1 MNINNSI
8 SNIWTIARRDFRSY
22 FTTPIAYIILA
33 LFLAIMGYMFFN
45 MLAYFNEQ
53 AMNYQTY
60 NMGKAM
66 SISEGVIRPLY
77 GNMNVILLF
86 FTPAITMRLFA
97 EERKNQTLQLLM
109 TSPVS
114 LTEIILGKFLSS
126 ALFVFVMISATLIY
140 PAVLMIYGN
149 PDVGTIAASVLGTYL
164 LTCCLLTTGVLFS
177 AMTENQIVAVFLTI
191 CVNFLLWIISWS
203 AYSAGPFWS
212 DVLMQVSL
220 INHFMNFS
228 QGVISATDVVYYLSF
243 ILFGLIL
250 THRVLDSYR
259 WRS

>member
-1 MNINNSI
+1 MSFTNV
-8 SNIWTIARRDFRSY
+8 WTIARRDFRSY
-22 FTTPIAYIILA
+22 FTTPIAYIVLA

-60 NMGKAM
+60 NMGKVM
-66 SISEGVIRPLY
+66 SLSEGVIRPLY

-97 EERKNQTLQLLM
+97 EERKNQTIQLLM

-114 LTEIILGKFLSS
+114 LTDIVAGKFLSA
-126 ALFVFVMISATLIY
+126 ALFVLILIGTTLVY
-140 PAVLMIYGN
+140 PVVLMIFGQ
-149 PDVGTIAASVLGTYL
+149 PDVGTLVASILGTYL
-164 LTCCLLTTGVLFS
+164 LTCCLLTTGILFS

-203 AYSAGPFWS
+203 AYSAGPVWS
-212 DVLMQVSL
+212 DVLMHLSL
-220 INHFMNFS
+220 INHFMKFS
-228 QGVISATDVVYYLSF
+228 QGMIETGDLIYYFSF
-243 ILFGLIL
+243 IFFGLFL

-259 WRS
+259 WR